1 MFKLEK
7 NNGSFPYNMS
17 CSLHFTFVFI
27 LLLTYIITQTN
38 IRNNVLLLIS
48 NRSNSPVVNNPG
60 NVISSTS
67 TQTGDNDIYD
77 IILFT
82 GQSNMVG
89 SAREVVEK
97 RYNHNQFTYPDA
109 ISPGE
114 YAALTKIKSSI
125 LRKNGKTLNFVS
137 IKQKS
142 HTAYEYM
149 YLTNS
154 FREIDSTKKVN
165 YGENLTYINGE
176 LLDYKKTDQKYLS
189 LAKSSGTNMIPQFC
203 QTYYNLTGHKVIAVC
218 AGKRG
223 VPIQTFL
230 PQSDKRNTRFE
241 CFVYEAI
248 KEKYKAAVQL
258 AESQNLHIGNKL
270 YVIAQGESDI
280 GIKTTKKQYK
290 QMFMS
295 MHKRLK
301 KDLGIETG
309 AIVETS
315 TTTGT
320 ANMKMLEAV
329 HQAQEELIKEN
340 KDIILGSS
348 YFYDRFVPR
357 EKDYKNCNT
366 KVTIRYDGKK
376 LPYKEALRR
385 SRFSTDP
392 SYKKETGKRNYIH
405 FTSAALSQVGM
416 EVATSFSKIIH

>member
-1 MFKLEK
+1 
-7 NNGSFPYNMS
+7 
-17 CSLHFTFVFI
+17 
-27 LLLTYIITQTN
+27 
-38 IRNNVLLLIS
+38 
-48 NRSNSPVVNNPG
+48 
-60 NVISSTS
+60 
-67 TQTGDNDIYD
+67 
-77 IILFT
+77 
-82 GQSNMVG
+82 MVG
-89 SAREVVEK
+89 SAREVTEK

-109 ISPGE
+109 ISPGK

-142 HTAYEYM
+142 QTAYEYM
-149 YLTNS
+149 YLTDS
-154 FREIDSTKKVN
+154 FREIDSMKKVN
-165 YGENLTYINGE
+165 YGENLTYIDGE
-176 LLDYKKTDQKYLS
+176 LLSYKKAGQKYVS
-189 LAKSSGTNMIPQFC
+189 LAKSNGTNMIPQFC

-230 PQSDKRNTRFE
+230 PQSDKRNTRFQ

-248 KEKYKAAVQL
+248 KEKYKAAVRL

-290 QMFMS
+290 QMFMT

-301 KDLGIETG
+301 KDLGIEMG

-315 TTTGT
+315 STTGT
-320 ANMKMLEAV
+320 GNMKMIEAV
-329 HQAQEELIKEN
+329 HQAQKELIKEN

-348 YFYDRFVPR
+348 YFYDRFVPS

-392 SYKKETGKRNYIH
+392 SYKKETGERNYIH

>member
-1 MFKLEK
+1 MVYKL
-7 NNGSFPYNMS
+7 NNNSSYSHNAS
-17 CSLHFTFVFI
+17 CSLHFTFVCI
-27 LLLTYIITQTN
+27 LLLVYIITQTN
-38 IRNNVLLLIS
+38 LRNNVFLTTS
-48 NRSNSPVVNNPG
+48 SRTNSPVVNNIG
-60 NVISSTS
+60 NAISNSSIQTS
-67 TQTGDNDIYD
+67 DNDIYD

-82 GQSNMVG
+82 GQSNMLG
-89 SAREVVEK
+89 SAREVTEK

-109 ISPGE
+109 LSPGE

-142 HTAYEYM
+142 HTAYEYL
-149 YLTNS
+149 YLKDS
-154 FREIDSTKKVN
+154 FREIDSTKKIN
-165 YGENLTYINGE
+165 YGENLVYIDGE
-176 LLDYKKTDQKYLS
+176 LLDYKKTDKKYIS
-189 LAKSSGTNMIPQFC
+189 LAKSNGTNMIPQFC

-218 AGKRG
+218 AGKRSM
-223 VPIQTFL
+223 PIQSFL
-230 PQSDKRNTRFE
+230 PQSDKRNTRFVR
-241 CFVYEAI
+241 FVYEAI
-248 KEKYKAAVQL
+248 KEKYSAAVRL

-290 QMFMS
+290 QMFMT

-301 KDLGIETG
+301 KDLGIEMG
-309 AIVETS
+309 ASVETS

-320 ANMKMLEAV
+320 GNMKMIEAV
-329 HQAQEELIKEN
+329 HQAQKELIKEN

-348 YFYDRFVPR
+348 YFYDRYVPR
-357 EKDYKNCNT
+357 EKDYQNCNT

-416 EVATSFSKIIH
+416 EVATNFSKVIR